1 MFGHIADGNLHI
13 FVRPH
18 KDGAHHDK
26 SDEIVYGSLY
36 GLSGS
41 LPNTASVWRKK
52 GGPETAVTIMK
63 FR

>member
-41 LPNTASVWRKK
+41 ISAEHGIGMEKK
-52 GGPETAVTIMK
+52 KVAQKQP
-63 FR
+63 